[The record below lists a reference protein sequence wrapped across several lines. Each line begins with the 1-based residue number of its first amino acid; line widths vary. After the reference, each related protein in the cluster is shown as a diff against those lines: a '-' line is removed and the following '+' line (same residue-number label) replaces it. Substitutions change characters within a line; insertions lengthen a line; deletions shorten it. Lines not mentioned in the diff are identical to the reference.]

1 MQFKTDSGGFAF
13 SNADSKLVLGSAT
26 WSTHLSQLGKV
37 KGHVYV
43 MTRLL
48 PDVDY
53 IAEIVGKRPH
63 DIWILAHAEASE
75 NARLLKLRFPQIEV
89 AVHRCNNAKMVLVA
103 PRTVW
108 ISTSDFGKSGEIETG
123 IGIHSPEVF
132 EEAKEKLFDRA
143 WAEGTRVE

>member
-1 MQFKTDSGGFAF
+1 MQFKTDGGGFAF

-37 KGHVYV
+37 TGPLFV

-48 PDVDY
+48 PNVDY
-53 IAEIVGKRPH
+53 IAEIVGKRPRA
-63 DIWILAHAEASE
+63 ISILAHAEASD
-75 NARLLKLRFPQIEV
+75 NARLLKLLFPQIEI
-89 AVHRCNNAKMVLVA
+89 ALHRRNNAKMVLVA
-103 PRTVW
+103 PQTVW

-132 EEAKEKLFDRA
+132 QEAKEKLFDRA
-143 WAEGTRVE
+143 WAEATRI